1 MLCCYTTVFKI
12 LAMKQFSLYSV
23 PQEEAADLLEQL
35 RKYQAAQ
42 GSLED
47 VSKLQSRITELQVCV
62 SQLNKC

>member
-1 MLCCYTTVFKI
+1 
-12 LAMKQFSLYSV
+12 MKQFSLYSV